1 MFDKINTVFGLWPS
15 TKNSAKPFFLESFTT
30 FGKAVYPLFLLYTVS
45 ITIFDLTS
53 CDFNGLAASSQGMAE
68 SMCLMESAF
77 SVRVEDIHGWGE
89 HERPSMSPVTED
101 SPVYTTYQ
109 AWKTGETYPGVSA
122 VNTSSVHSTQYRRHL
137 VYALIDAFLLLQ
149 VIH

>member
-1 MFDKINTVFGLWPS
+1 FERTIVPAANSTISFLFPFQSTTMFDKINTVFGLWPS

-77 SVRVEDIHGWGE
+77 SVRVEDI
-89 HERPSMSPVTED
+89 
-101 SPVYTTYQ
+101 
-109 AWKTGETYPGVSA
+109 
-122 VNTSSVHSTQYRRHL
+122 
-137 VYALIDAFLLLQ
+137 
-149 VIH
+149 